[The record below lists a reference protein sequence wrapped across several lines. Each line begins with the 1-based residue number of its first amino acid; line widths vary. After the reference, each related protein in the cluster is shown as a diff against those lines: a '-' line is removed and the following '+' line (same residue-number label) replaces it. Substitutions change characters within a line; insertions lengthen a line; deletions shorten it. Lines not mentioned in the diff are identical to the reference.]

1 MKKTH
6 PILRAFWADRWAA
19 AAAVFLG
26 VEILVEIFAGATGR
40 LCETDGPSAHGP
52 R

>member
-6 PILRAFWADRWAA
+6 PILRACWADRWAA

-26 VEILVEIFAGATGR
+26 VEILVVPKNTGIAPNTR
-40 LCETDGPSAHGP
+40 FTI
-52 R
+52 